1 MTTACG
7 KRFSHLGSNVP
18 PRRCNGSAESP
29 LGLAKFDAEGCAE
42 PGRAA

>member
-7 KRFSHLGSNVP
+7 KRFSHLESNVP
-18 PRRCNGSAESP
+18 PRRDDGSLET
-29 LGLAKFDAEGCAE
+29 LGLAKSDAEGCAE